1 VIMKHETA
9 GDPVSGCK
17 WTRKTTAKIAKEL
30 NRAGIEVSANTV
42 GRLLRKM
49 KFSLRMNLKSLESGR
64 RKAPDRRKRDQQF
77 RYIRSQVQDYAAQGM
92 PVISVDTKSREL
104 IGPFHQPGRRWSQE
118 PIKVFDHD
126 FPSDASGVAIPYG
139 IYDFCRNEGFVCVG
153 TSHDTSEFAVAAIRT
168 WWQKAGAAHYP
179 RAERLLVLADC
190 GGSNGYRTRL
200 WKHQLQLAFCNRFGL
215 QVKVCHYPPGS
226 SKWNPIEHRMFS
238 FISSNWAA
246 EPLRDYET
254 VLKFIRSTKTATGL
268 KIRATI
274 NTKRY
279 QKGTR
284 ISEQQMQRIALKS
297 YTQRPQ
303 WNYSITQS
311 IM

>member
-1 VIMKHETA
+1 MKHETA

>member
-1 VIMKHETA
+1 MKYETA

-49 KFSLRMNLKSLESGR
+49 KFSLRMNLKSLESGT

-77 RYIRSQVQDYAAQGM
+77 RYIRCQVQDYAAQGL

-118 PIKVFDHD
+118 PIEVFDHD

-153 TSHDTSEFAVAAIRT
+153 TSRDTSEFAVATIRT

-215 QVKVCHYPPGS
+215 QVKVCHYPPAAPPSGIPS
-226 SKWNPIEHRMFS
+226 STGCFP
-238 FISSNWAA
+238 SSA
-246 EPLRDYET
+246 
-254 VLKFIRSTKTATGL
+254 ATGRL
-268 KIRATI
+268 SPCAT
-274 NTKRY
+274 
-279 QKGTR
+279 TR
-284 ISEQQMQRIALKS
+284 PS
-297 YTQRPQ
+297 
-303 WNYSITQS
+303 
-311 IM
+311 